1 MAQENQM
8 TFSVDIVL
16 KGRDFAVTEAVS
28 VAHGEPATWGDA
40 AVRDVLVEILR
51 AIDRAGSPGT
61 AASKSV
67 ILRGFSWIVEPVE
80 GKVVIAIEIPMG
92 AAVAGPF
99 AIHQAEL
106 DARIARVLKADAEL
120 ASAPASGR
128 VH

>member
-1 MAQENQM
+1 
-8 TFSVDIVL
+8 
-16 KGRDFAVTEAVS
+16 
-28 VAHGEPATWGDA
+28 
-40 AVRDVLVEILR
+40 
-51 AIDRAGSPGT
+51 
-61 AASKSV
+61 
-67 ILRGFSWIVEPVE
+67 
-80 GKVVIAIEIPMG
+80 MG

>member
-1 MAQENQM
+1 M

>member
-1 MAQENQM
+1 M

-28 VAHGEPATWGDA
+28 VAHGAPATWGDA

>member
-1 MAQENQM
+1 MVQEHQM

-61 AASKSV
+61 DAGKSV

-106 DARIARVLKADAEL
+106 DARIARVLKTDAEM

>member
-1 MAQENQM
+1 M

-28 VAHGEPATWGDA
+28 VSHGEPATWGDA

-51 AIDRAGSPGT
+51 AIDRASTPD
-61 AASKSV
+61 APPNKAV

-106 DARIARVLKADAEL
+106 DARIARVLRTDAEL
-120 ASAPASGR
+120 ASAPVSGR